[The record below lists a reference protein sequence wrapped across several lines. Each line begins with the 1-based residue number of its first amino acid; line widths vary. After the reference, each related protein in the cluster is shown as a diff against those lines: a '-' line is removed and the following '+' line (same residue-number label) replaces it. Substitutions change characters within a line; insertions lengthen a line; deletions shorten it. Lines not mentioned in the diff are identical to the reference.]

1 MIGHS
6 AIEVG
11 IKSASHYLN
20 LNFDIIYYYGKLK
33 RVITLNCTHLN
44 TVVQNYVVIY
54 SSDLRAAP
62 MPFLIIKIL
71 FVDRLVLLQLEY
83 VFLVLLALQ
92 EFVYVV

>member
-1 MIGHS
+1 
-6 AIEVG
+6 
-11 IKSASHYLN
+11 
-20 LNFDIIYYYGKLK
+20 
-33 RVITLNCTHLN
+33 
-44 TVVQNYVVIY
+44 
-54 SSDLRAAP
+54 